1 MKDERRKRNRIKVE
15 ETLGKEELLMV
26 YGKEV
31 KDVRCKCGRKLCE
44 VEEPGSGVIRMKC
57 RHCQRI
63 VRIRLTNDFVTND
76 E

>member
-1 MKDERRKRNRIKVE
+1 
-15 ETLGKEELLMV
+15 MV

-57 RHCQRI
+57 RNCQRI
-63 VRIRLTNDFVTND
+63 VRIRLTKDFVSND